1 MRQYT
6 LKRIGLF
13 IPTILLM
20 TILVFFV
27 MRVVPGDP
35 AIALLEGDGGG
46 SYTQQDLENLRA
58 ELGTD
63 RNIAAQYVSWLGGI
77 IKGDFGDSYCFKA
90 SVMTEL
96 GNRMPRT
103 LELAVLAITLS
114 VFFSVPLGIVSAIK
128 PDSWLDLGARTFT
141 IIGIAIPNFLMAIL
155 MILLLLAVFN
165 WLPPLGYVELWENPL
180 RNLQQMIFPA
190 IALAIYDMAFIGRV
204 TRSSM
209 MEVLREDYMRT
220 ARAKGLAE
228 RVVLVRH
235 GLKNA
240 FLPIL
245 TISGWQFAR
254 LFEGAVIIETIFLI
268 PGVGRI
274 LIEAIFHR
282 DFPMIQAV
290 IVVIGTGVLL
300 INLVVDLL
308 YGWLDPRIR
317 YN

>member
-1 MRQYT
+1 MQQYT

-13 IPTILLM
+13 IPTLFLM
-20 TILVFFV
+20 TILVFVV
-27 MRVVPGDP
+27 MRIVPGDP

-46 SYTQQDLENLRA
+46 SYTAQDLQNLR
-58 ELGTD
+58 EKLGTD
-63 RNIAAQYVSWLGGI
+63 RNMALQYVDWVGGI
-77 IKGDFGDSYCFKA
+77 FQGDFGDSYWFKA
-90 SVMTEL
+90 SVMSEL
-96 GNRMPRT
+96 GDRMPRT
-103 LELAVLAITLS
+103 LELAVLAIVLS
-114 VFFSVPLGIVSAIK
+114 VIFSVPLGVISAIK
-128 PDSWLDLGARTFT
+128 PDSWLDFGARTFT
-141 IIGIAIPNFLMAIL
+141 IVGIAIPNFLMAVL
-155 MILLLLAVFN
+155 MIISLLAIFN
-165 WLPPLGYVELWENPL
+165 WLPPLGYVELWDNPVK
-180 RNLQQMIFPA
+180 NLQQMIFPA
-190 IALAIYDMAFIGRV
+190 IALAIYDMAFIARV

-220 ARAKGLAE
+220 ARAKGLSE

-308 YGWLDPRIR
+308 YGWIDPRIR

>member
-1 MRQYT
+1 MQQYT

-13 IPTILLM
+13 IPTLFLM
-20 TILVFFV
+20 TILVFVV
-27 MRVVPGDP
+27 MRIVPGDP

-46 SYTQQDLENLRA
+46 SYTAQDLQNLR
-58 ELGTD
+58 EKLGTD
-63 RNIAAQYVSWLGGI
+63 RNMAVQYVDWVGGI
-77 IKGDFGDSYCFKA
+77 FKGDFGDSYWFKA
-90 SVMTEL
+90 SVMSEL
-96 GNRMPRT
+96 GDRMPRT
-103 LELAVLAITLS
+103 LELAVLAIILS
-114 VFFSVPLGIVSAIK
+114 VIFSVPLGVISAIK
-128 PDSWLDLGARTFT
+128 PDSWLDFGARTFT
-141 IIGIAIPNFLMAIL
+141 IVGIAIPNFLMAVL
-155 MILLLLAVFN
+155 MIISLLAVFN
-165 WLPPLGYVELWENPL
+165 WLPPLGYVELWDNPVK
-180 RNLQQMIFPA
+180 NLQQMIFPA
-190 IALAIYDMAFIGRV
+190 IALAIYDMAFIARV

-220 ARAKGLAE
+220 ARAKGLSE

-308 YGWLDPRIR
+308 YGWIDPRIR

>member
-1 MRQYT
+1 MQQYT

-13 IPTILLM
+13 IPTLFLM
-20 TILVFFV
+20 TIMVFVV
-27 MRVVPGDP
+27 MRIVPGDP

-46 SYTQQDLENLRA
+46 SYTAQDLQNLR
-58 ELGTD
+58 EKLGTD
-63 RNIAAQYVSWLGGI
+63 RNMAVQYVDWVGGI
-77 IKGDFGDSYCFKA
+77 FQGDFGDSYWFKA
-90 SVMTEL
+90 SVMSEL
-96 GNRMPRT
+96 GDRMPRT
-103 LELAVLAITLS
+103 LELAILAIVLS
-114 VFFSVPLGIVSAIK
+114 VIFSVPLGVISAIK
-128 PDSWLDLGARTFT
+128 PDSWLDFGARTFT
-141 IIGIAIPNFLMAIL
+141 IVGIAIPNFLMAVL
-155 MILLLLAVFN
+155 MIIFLLTVFN
-165 WLPPLGYVELWENPL
+165 WLPPLGYVELWDNPIK
-180 RNLQQMIFPA
+180 NMQQMIFPA
-190 IALAIYDMAFIGRV
+190 IALAIYDMAFIARV

-220 ARAKGLAE
+220 ARAKGLSE

-308 YGWLDPRIR
+308 YGWIDPRIR

>member
-1 MRQYT
+1 MGRYT
-6 LKRIGLF
+6 VKRISLF
-13 IPTILLM
+13 IPTVLLM
-20 TILVFFV
+20 TILVFVV
-27 MRVVPGDP
+27 MRIIPGDP
-35 AIALLEGDGGG
+35 AISILEGDGGG
-46 SYTQQDLENLRA
+46 SYTIEDLERVRA

-63 RNIAAQYVSWLGGI
+63 RNLFIQYVGWIGGI
-77 IKGDFGDSYCFKA
+77 MQGDFGDSFWFK
-90 SVMTEL
+90 SPVMTEL
-96 GNRMPRT
+96 GDRIPRT
-103 LELAVLAITLS
+103 LELAVMAIVMAVL
-114 VFFSVPLGIVSAIK
+114 FSVPLGIMSAIK

-141 IIGIAIPNFLMAIL
+141 IIGIAIPNFLVAVL
-155 MILLLLAVFN
+155 MILFLLAVFD
-165 WLPPLGYVELWENPL
+165 WLPPLGYVELWEDPL
-180 RNLQQMIFPA
+180 KNLQQMIFPA
-190 IALAIYDMAFIGRV
+190 IALAIYDMAFIARV
-204 TRSSM
+204 TRSAM

-220 ARAKGLAE
+220 ARSKGLSE

-240 FLPIL
+240 ILPIL

-254 LFEGAVIIETIFLI
+254 LFEGAVIIESIFLI

-290 IVVIGTGVLL
+290 IVVIGAGVLL

>member
-1 MRQYT
+1 MQQYT

-13 IPTILLM
+13 IPTLFLM
-20 TILVFFV
+20 TIMVFVV
-27 MRVVPGDP
+27 MRIVPGDP

-46 SYTQQDLENLRA
+46 SYTAQDLQNLR
-58 ELGTD
+58 EKLGTD
-63 RNIAAQYVSWLGGI
+63 RNMAVQYVDWVGGI
-77 IKGDFGDSYCFKA
+77 FQGDFGDSYWFKA
-90 SVMTEL
+90 SVMSEL
-96 GNRMPRT
+96 GDRMPRT
-103 LELAVLAITLS
+103 LELAVLAIVLS
-114 VFFSVPLGIVSAIK
+114 VIFSVPLGVISAIN
-128 PDSWLDLGARTFT
+128 PDGWLDFGARTFT
-141 IIGIAIPNFLMAIL
+141 IVGIAIPNFLMAVL
-155 MILLLLAVFN
+155 MIIFLLTVFN
-165 WLPPLGYVELWENPL
+165 WLPPLGYVELWDNPIK
-180 RNLQQMIFPA
+180 NMQQMIFPA
-190 IALAIYDMAFIGRV
+190 IALAIYDMAFIARV

-220 ARAKGLAE
+220 ARAKGLSE

-308 YGWLDPRIR
+308 YGWIDPRIR

>member
-13 IPTILLM
+13 IPTLLLM

-27 MRVVPGDP
+27 MRVIPGDP

-46 SYTQQDLENLRA
+46 SYTTQDLENLRA

-63 RNIAAQYVSWLGGI
+63 RNLGVQYASWLGGI
-77 IKGDFGDSYCFKA
+77 LKGDFGDSFWFKA
-90 SVMTEL
+90 SVMSEL
-96 GNRMPRT
+96 GDRMPRT
-103 LELAVLAITLS
+103 LELAILAITISATL
-114 VFFSVPLGIVSAIK
+114 SVPLGVVSAIK
-128 PDSWLDLGARTFT
+128 PDGWLDLGARSFT
-141 IIGIAIPNFLMAIL
+141 IVGIAIPNFLMAIM
-155 MILLLLAVFN
+155 MILVLLAVFN
-165 WLPPLGYVELWENPL
+165 WLPPLGYVELWEDPVK
-180 RNLQQMIFPA
+180 NLQQMIFPA
-190 IALAIYDMAFIGRV
+190 LALAIYDMAFIARV
-204 TRSSM
+204 TRSAM

-254 LFEGAVIIETIFLI
+254 LFEGAIIIETIFLI

-300 INLVVDLL
+300 INLIVDLL

>member
-1 MRQYT
+1 MGQYT
-6 LKRIGLF
+6 AKRLGLF
-13 IPTILLM
+13 LPTLLLM
-20 TILVFFV
+20 TMLVFVV
-27 MRVVPGDP
+27 MRIIPGDP

-46 SYTQQDLENLRA
+46 SYTVQDLERLRA

-63 RNIAAQYVSWLGGI
+63 KNLAVQYVEWIGGI
-77 IKGDFGDSYCFKA
+77 THGDFGDSFWFRA
-90 SVMTEL
+90 PVMNEL
-96 GNRMPRT
+96 AARIPRT
-103 LELAVLAITLS
+103 LELAVLAIVMAVVL
-114 VFFSVPLGIVSAIK
+114 SVPLGILSAIK

-141 IIGIAIPNFLMAIL
+141 IVGIAIPNFLMAIL
-155 MILLLLAVFN
+155 MILFLLKFFN
-165 WLPPLGYVELWENPL
+165 WLPPLGYVDLWDNPL
-180 RNLQQMIFPA
+180 RNLQQMAFPA
-190 IALAIYDMAFIGRV
+190 TALAIYDMAFIARV
-204 TRSSM
+204 TRSAM

-220 ARAKGLAE
+220 ARAKGLSE

-240 FLPIL
+240 VLPIL

-254 LFEGAVIIETIFLI
+254 LFEGAVIIESIFLI

-317 YN
+317 YS

>member
-1 MRQYT
+1 
-6 LKRIGLF
+6 
-13 IPTILLM
+13 M

-77 IKGDFGDSYCFKA
+77 IQGDFGDSYWFKA

-190 IALAIYDMAFIGRV
+190 IVLAIYDMAFIGRV